1 MFEDGTWAMGCA
13 FLGPEDSSIKVLGEW
28 KSYGSSVGAGVEGTI
43 ERQIK
48 SVHKQGEPI
57 SYILAAV
64 TKYLTKC
71 IFQEQEFFEV
81 YGSGKDTVSDGRKFT
96 AA

>member
-13 FLGPEDSSIKVLGEW
+13 FLGPEDSSIKELREW
-28 KSYGSSVGAGVEGTI
+28 KSYGGSVGAGVEGTI

-48 SVHKQGEPI
+48 SIHKQGEPI

-64 TKYLTKC
+64 TKYLTRC
-71 IFQEQEFFEV
+71 IFQEQGFFEV
-81 YGSGKDTVSDGRKFT
+81 YGSGKDTVSDGMKFT